1 MHVLNFQLV
10 SYANVFINKGGEG
23 ILDHAQD
30 QVPKK
35 MVKFNTGLTKF

>member
-10 SYANVFINKGGEG
+10 SYVNVFINKVGEG

-35 MVKFNTGLTKF
+35 VVKFNPALTKF